1 MRIADRFLMKE
12 TVLAVVGLAIV
23 VLLAAGVY
31 QNYRRFHKPLITTAY
46 QAVVLQNGSVFY
58 GRIDHLGTD
67 YPVLRDVFT
76 VQSELDPGTRQ
87 PRYVLVKRK
96 DDVNGADHVIFAA
109 TAIAFVEP
117 VMPESTIGKLI
128 AQASPQK

>member
-1 MRIADRFLMKE
+1 MKE
-12 TVLAVVGLAIV
+12 TAFAVVGLAIV
-23 VLLAAGVY
+23 VLLVASVY
-31 QNYRRFHKPLITTAY
+31 QNYRRFHKPLITTPY
-46 QAVVLQNGSVFY
+46 QAVVLENGSVFY

-67 YPVLRDVFT
+67 FPVLRDAFT
-76 VQSELDPGTRQ
+76 VQNEPDPITQQ

-96 DDVNGADHVIFAA
+96 DGVNGADHMIFAA

-128 AQASPQK
+128 AQSRFQN